1 MQTAQVH
8 PEPETETAGNG
19 AACKIGGAAPTD
31 KLPAPGGSNGS
42 PKGSPTWGRAN
53 GDGVNLQ
60 STLQELEL
68 LHTDK
73 QMNALRKELD
83 KEAKE
88 LLQSSKGAH
97 LKEKMGVK
105 RYLESRPEADDCSW
119 EMTR

>member
-8 PEPETETAGNG
+8 PGPETAGNG
-19 AACKIGGAAPTD
+19 AAYKIGGAAPTD
-31 KLPAPGGSNGS
+31 KIPTPGSSNVS
-42 PKGSPTWGRAN
+42 PKGSPTWGRAI
-53 GDGVNLQ
+53 GDVVGLQ
-60 STLQELEL
+60 STLQELEA

-105 RYLESRPEADDCSW
+105 RYLENRPEADEGSW